1 VHGDHYLGVKWASTF
16 DDRIPAGGSIA
27 ARSLADVRWNRQTG
41 RGLGYT
47 LQYSRAGRDFRP
59 GLGFLP
65 RRDYTTVNAIGNYF
79 IFTDGHPFFRRVY
92 PGALA
97 FSTFRNADGVLESG
111 QYAFW
116 VQWDTKAGGGGW
128 VEPKWFRE
136 NVLTPFRIGGRV
148 DIPAGSYD
156 FADLQ
161 AVWTMPAGRRMRADV
176 DFRAGTYFDGRR
188 TQVIVSP
195 TWNVSRHLE
204 LAGSYQ
210 LTALRFPVRGQAVDV
225 HLASVRIGAALD
237 ARFSGTTLVQYN
249 STTDRLDFNLRFRYA
264 FREGT
269 DLWFVYNEGL
279 DTSGRPDAIDMPRSQ
294 ARAFLVKYTRTFGS

>member
-1 VHGDHYLGVKWASTF
+1 
-16 DDRIPAGGSIA
+16 
-27 ARSLADVRWNRQTG
+27 
-41 RGLGYT
+41 
-47 LQYSRAGRDFRP
+47 LQYSRAGEDFRP
-59 GLGFLP
+59 GLGFQP
-65 RRDYTTVNAIGNYF
+65 RRDYTSANAVGNYF
-79 IFTDGHPFFRRVY
+79 FFTDSHRFLRRVY

-97 FSTFRNADGVLESG
+97 FSTFRNSDGVLESG

-136 NVLTPFRIGGRV
+136 HVQTPFRIGSRV

-161 AVWTMPAGRRMRADV
+161 VALTMPGGARVRTNV

-195 TWNVSRHLE
+195 TWNASKHLE
-204 LAGSYQ
+204 LAGRYQ
-210 LTALRFPVRGQAVDV
+210 FTALRFPVRNQKADI
-225 HLASVRIGAALD
+225 HLASLRVGTALNVRL
-237 ARFSGTTLVQYN
+237 SGTTLVQFN
-249 STTDRLDFNLRFRYA
+249 STSERLDLNLRVRYN
-264 FREGT
+264 FREGS

-279 DTSGRPDAIDMPRSQ
+279 DTSDRPDFIGQDVPRSQ
-294 ARAFLVKYTRTFGS
+294 SRAFLVKYTRTFGS